1 MESLIA
7 HIADNWVMWVVSV
20 TLVVAAVIDGL
31 YLKVPNKITYPLIV
45 AGWTYSTLI
54 GGWPGLGWSLLA
66 TMFGLGLLFGL
77 HLIGG
82 MGAGDVKL
90 LAGIAAFVHIEH
102 TWYIFVLTTVI
113 GAIMAT
119 IQIALSGQWLKHYL
133 QAQEILREIVTVR
146 DADKLYEISQERKPR
161 MRLLPYGIP
170 MTIAAIGY
178 FAFAGMLF

>member
-1 MESLIA
+1 MDAIVEQIV
-7 HIADNWVMWVVSV
+7 DNWVMWTVSV

-45 AGWTYSTLI
+45 SGWIYSAAV
-54 GGWPGLGWSLLA
+54 GGFSGLGWSLLA
-66 TMFGLGLLFGL
+66 TLFGLALLFGL

-102 TWYIFVLTTVI
+102 TWYIFVATTIV

-119 IQIALSGQWLKHYL
+119 IQIALSGEWQKHYA
-133 QAQEILREIVTVR
+133 QAQSILREIVTVR
-146 DADKLYEISQERKPR
+146 NADKLYEISQERKPR

-178 FAFAGMLF
+178 FAFAGLI

>member
-1 MESLIA
+1 VDCVGNASGGRSDRWTVSESPEQDHLSSDRSRLDLQY
-7 HIADNWVMWVVSV
+7 ADWRLARAGLELARHDVW
-20 TLVVAAVIDGL
+20 LGAAVRIASDRWNG
-31 YLKVPNKITYPLIV
+31 
-45 AGWTYSTLI
+45 S
-54 GGWPGLGWSLLA
+54 
-66 TMFGLGLLFGL
+66 
-77 HLIGG
+77 
-82 MGAGDVKL
+82 GDVKL